1 MSGNYLFLA
10 ISTSADT
17 MSNRLAYPLVGMNR
31 KGALM
36 VTRTRTKVYQR
47 RISNKRYHVLNII
60 QTVIARAAKGKAK
73 AKIRLTIFLP
83 SGRR

>member
-1 MSGNYLFLA
+1 M
-10 ISTSADT
+10 
-17 MSNRLAYPLVGMNR
+17 
-31 KGALM
+31 
-36 VTRTRTKVYQR
+36 TRTRTKVYQR